1 MYSSIGGPFDICNIL
16 NTEYGEI
23 WSDNWSDS
31 YVRIYN
37 PEIIITINGEN
48 NEFSFDINFNSI
60 DFYAEDWITDPTF
73 SQDLIFNILD
83 HLGIVDIPG
92 LVNNLMDQT
101 LMDKLLGDDGAI
113 NGALVDINKKLSSL
127 IKDDTFTFIRNNIF
141 TPLSEQTP
149 SEKTG
154 PSDKILLNELSSG
167 TNYNDEFRSLAIPIY
182 GYDEMISGGEPVGNV
197 TNSNNLFEYQKN
209 WGNWFS
215 SNESTLTINNQIND
229 GIFQSP
235 SVGTKIDQNAFY
247 EDCPFDWGTIS
258 DGSGDVNGDG
268 IVNIQDIVIMI
279 EYILNTNI
287 GVIPNQSIFIRIAD
301 INNDGGVNI
310 LDVIAL
316 INNILD
322 SSRGF
327 NPYDD
332 ASYLNSV
339 YGYSLSTL
347 EIKALTQVLSILQH
361 QTFDEI
367 KKARESLII
376 LKALYTNKRNP
387 NILRPISPTK

>member
-1 MYSSIGGPFDICNIL
+1 
-16 NTEYGEI
+16 
-23 WSDNWSDS
+23 
-31 YVRIYN
+31 
-37 PEIIITINGEN
+37 
-48 NEFSFDINFNSI
+48 
-60 DFYAEDWITDPTF
+60 
-73 SQDLIFNILD
+73 
-83 HLGIVDIPG
+83 
-92 LVNNLMDQT
+92 
-101 LMDKLLGDDGAI
+101 
-113 NGALVDINKKLSSL
+113 
-127 IKDDTFTFIRNNIF
+127 
-141 TPLSEQTP
+141 
-149 SEKTG
+149 
-154 PSDKILLNELSSG
+154 
-167 TNYNDEFRSLAIPIY
+167 
-182 GYDEMISGGEPVGNV
+182 
-197 TNSNNLFEYQKN
+197 
-209 WGNWFS
+209 
-215 SNESTLTINNQIND
+215 
-229 GIFQSP
+229 
-235 SVGTKIDQNAFY
+235 
-247 EDCPFDWGTIS
+247 
-258 DGSGDVNGDG
+258 
-268 IVNIQDIVIMI
+268 MI